1 MERLIERCCG
11 LDVHKATVSACVRV
25 AQRPGGAVKQ
35 EVRTFATTT
44 AELLA
49 LRDWLSEQGVT
60 HVALEA
66 TGVYWKP
73 VYYVLENDF
82 ELLLVN
88 PAHFRQVPGRKTD
101 VADCAW
107 LAQLLQYGLLRGSFV
122 PPAPIRELRDL
133 TRYRKN
139 LTEERSRA
147 ANRLHKVLQDAGIKL
162 SSVATDTLG
171 VSGRSMLM
179 ALLAGTTDPGLL
191 ADLARGKLRKKLP
204 ELRQALAGRFGPHHR
219 FMLSRLLADIDYF
232 EEASKEL
239 SQRIEELLVPFAAA
253 VERLITIPG
262 VQRRTAEVLVAEI
275 GADMSRFPSAAHLSS
290 WAGMCPGNH
299 ESAGKR
305 RSGKTRRGNRWLRT
319 ALVEAGRAAGRT
331 KHTALGARYRRLRT
345 HVGHGRA
352 VLAVGRHVLEIAYH
366 LLAEQT
372 NYRELGADYFDRF
385 RAERLK
391 RRSLAQ
397 LQRLGYQVTLTPLPT
412 AA

>member
-1 MERLIERCCG
+1 
-11 LDVHKATVSACVRV
+11 VT
-25 AQRPGGAVKQ
+25 QRPSGEVKQ

-44 AELLA
+44 PELLA
-49 LRDWLSEQGVT
+49 LRAWLSDQRVT
-60 HVALEA
+60 HVAMEA

-73 VYYVLENDF
+73 IYYMLEDGF

-88 PAHFRQVPGRKTD
+88 PAHFKQVPGRKTD

-107 LAQLLQYGLLRGSFV
+107 LAQLLEHGLLRSSFV

-133 TRYRKN
+133 TRYRKS
-139 LTEERSRA
+139 LTEERTRA

-162 SSVATDTLG
+162 SSVATDMLG

-179 ALLAGTTDPGLL
+179 ALVAGTTDPALL
-191 ADLARGKLRKKLP
+191 ADLARGQLRKKLP
-204 ELRQALAGRFGPHHR
+204 ELRRALTGRFGSHHR
-219 FMLSRLLADIDYF
+219 FMVSRLLADLDYV
-232 EEASKEL
+232 EEASADL
-239 SQRIEELLVPFAAA
+239 SRRIEELLAPFAAA

-262 VQRRTAEVLVAEI
+262 VQRRTAEVMVAEI

-305 RSGKTRRGNRWLRT
+305 RSGKTRRGNRWIRT
-319 ALVEAGRAAGRT
+319 ALVEAGGGAGRT
-331 KHTALGARYRRLRT
+331 KRTALGARYRRLRG

-352 VLAVGRHVLEIAYH
+352 VLAVGRNILEIAYH
-366 LLAEQT
+366 LLSQQT
-372 NYRELGADYFDRF
+372 LYRELGIDCFDRY
-385 RAERLK
+385 RTERLK

-397 LQRLGYQVTLTPLPT
+397 LQRLGYQVTLTHLPT

>member
-1 MERLIERCCG
+1 M
-11 LDVHKATVSACVRV
+11 
-25 AQRPGGAVKQ
+25 
-35 EVRTFATTT
+35 
-44 AELLA
+44 
-49 LRDWLSEQGVT
+49 
-60 HVALEA
+60 EA

-73 VYYVLENDF
+73 IYYMLEDGF

-88 PAHFRQVPGRKTD
+88 PAHFKQVPGRKTD

-107 LAQLLQYGLLRGSFV
+107 LAQLLEHGLLRSSFV

-133 TRYRKN
+133 TRYRKR
-139 LTEERSRA
+139 LTEERTRA

-162 SSVATDTLG
+162 SSVATDMLG

-179 ALLAGTTDPGLL
+179 ALVAGTTDPALL
-191 ADLARGKLRKKLP
+191 ADLARGQLRKKLP
-204 ELRQALAGRFGPHHR
+204 ELRRALTGRFGSHHR
-219 FMLSRLLADIDYF
+219 FMVSRLLADLDYV
-232 EEASKEL
+232 EEASADL
-239 SQRIEELLVPFAAA
+239 SRRIEELLAPFAAA

-262 VQRRTAEVLVAEI
+262 VQRRTAEVMVAEI

-305 RSGKTRRGNRWLRT
+305 RSGKTRRGNRWIRT
-319 ALVEAGRAAGRT
+319 ALVEAGGGAGRT
-331 KHTALGARYRRLRT
+331 KRTALGARYRRLRG

-352 VLAVGRHVLEIAYH
+352 VLAVGRNILEIAYH
-366 LLAEQT
+366 LLSEQT
-372 NYRELGADYFDRF
+372 LYRELGIDCFDRY
-385 RAERLK
+385 RTERLK

-397 LQRLGYQVTLTPLPT
+397 LQRLGYQVTLTHLPT